1 LPGSTSSW
9 IYYAAQ
15 SGFAFGTGDF
25 TIEFWVNFTSLTSG
39 ASGTSY
45 LFDFRGA
52 SYSQSNSA
60 LGIFQNNGG
69 MFLFSQSGLY
79 INAGMPLTNTW
90 LNISV
95 SRTSGTM
102 YYFVNGNLIGSGAD
116 STNYTVASAG
126 PSFMGSGYYINYGLQ
141 GYMSNIRVIKGTGL
155 YTANY
160 TATTT
165 PYTAVTNTQLLL
177 NTVSGG
183 YLADGSTNSYAASVA
198 GTVAWNQ
205 ASPFATGLGYKNRV
219 YTYNSS
225 GTITF

>member
-15 SGFAFGTGDF
+15 SGFAFGTGNF
-25 TIEFWVNFTSLTSG
+25 TIEFWVNFTSTTSG

-45 LFDFRGA
+45 LVDFRGA
-52 SYSQSNSA
+52 SNPSNSS
-60 LGIFQNNGG
+60 LGIYQNSGG
-69 MFLFSQSGLY
+69 LQLFTQSGLNL
-79 INAGMPLTNTW
+79 NAGTPSINTW
-90 LNISV
+90 YNIAV
-95 SRTSGTM
+95 SRVSGTV
-102 YYFVNGNLIGSGAD
+102 YWFINGSLVSSGAD
-116 STNYTVASAG
+116 TTNYTVGSTG
-126 PSFMGSGYYINYGLQ
+126 PSFMGSSYYNNYGLQ

-205 ASPFATGLGYKNRV
+205 LSPFATGLGYKNRV
-219 YTYNSS
+219 YTWTSS
-225 GTITF
+225 GSITF